1 MIYIEKNTT
10 NEFGLEF
17 ASIPTTYVY
26 FMFVFTFESA
36 VQQEERYWFYDNPV
50 CNNRTYIFE
59 LIESD
64 SAEQTD
70 EESPINL
77 PIGQWKYEV
86 YSSNNPIS
94 LGSPENLGVFIQEG
108 RMVVD
113 GVTTEEPVYIGTQEQ
128 VYSPNVY
135 D

>member
-17 ASIPTTYVY
+17 PSIPTTYVY

-36 VQQEERYWFYDNPV
+36 VQQEERFWFYDNPV
-50 CNNRTYIFE
+50 CNNRTNVFE
-59 LIESD
+59 LVESD
-64 SAEQTD
+64 SAQQTD
-70 EESPINL
+70 EVSPINL
-77 PIGQWKYEV
+77 PIGQWRYEV
-86 YSSNNPIS
+86 YASDIPIN
-94 LGSPENLGVFIQEG
+94 LGSPENLGDFIQEG

-128 VYSPNVY
+128 VYQPNVY

>member
-1 MIYIEKNTT
+1 MIYISKNTT

-17 ASIPTTYVY
+17 PSIPTTYVY

-50 CNNRTYIFE
+50 CNNRTNVFE
-59 LIESD
+59 LVESD
-64 SAEQTD
+64 SALQSDEQY
-70 EESPINL
+70 PINL
-77 PIGQWKYEV
+77 PIGQWDYQV

-94 LGSPENLGVFIQEG
+94 LGSPENLGTLIQEG

-113 GVTTEEPVYIGTQEQ
+113 GVTTVPEVYIGTQEQ
-128 VYSPNVY
+128 FYTANVY